1 MSVALSIAEVRK
13 TFGTRVA
20 VERAAFT
27 VEGNEFVSIVG
38 PSGCGKSTLLR
49 MVAGLVAPTAGRIS
63 VGGRAV
69 AGPIDNVGMVF
80 QSPVLLPWRTTL
92 ANILFVAEVA
102 GRKTAAHVD
111 RARELIA
118 LAGLT
123 GFEDAYP
130 HQLSGG
136 MQQRA
141 AICRALLMNPP
152 LILMD
157 EPFGALDVMTRER
170 MAFELQ
176 KIWAANRNTVLF
188 VTHSIT
194 EAVLLS
200 DTIVVMTPRP
210 GRILDIV
217 KVDLPRPRDVSVLEH
232 PRFVE
237 LSARVR
243 NGIGFASETSVR
255 VDTSVAMNGTR
266 EIVSDPRSVP
276 DAGMR

>member
-1 MSVALSIAEVRK
+1 MSVALEIAEVRK
-13 TFGTRVA
+13 TFGTGVA
-20 VERAAFT
+20 VERAAFA

-49 MVAGLVAPTAGRIS
+49 MVAGLIPPSAGRIT
-63 VGGRAV
+63 VGGRV
-69 AGPIDNVGMVF
+69 VSGPIADVGMVF

-92 ANILFVAEVA
+92 ANILFVAEVGGKKA
-102 GRKTAAHVD
+102 SAHRH
-111 RARELIA
+111 RALELVK
-118 LAGLT
+118 LAGLR

-130 HQLSGG
+130 HELSGG

-141 AICRALLMNPP
+141 AICRALLLNPP

-176 KIWAANRNTVLF
+176 KIWAASKNTVLF

-210 GRILDIV
+210 GRIQDIV
-217 KVDLPRPRDVSVLEH
+217 KVDLPRPRESSVLEH
-232 PRFVE
+232 PRFIE

-243 NGIGFASETSVR
+243 KGIG
-255 VDTSVAMNGTR
+255 DQW
-266 EIVSDPRSVP
+266 
-276 DAGMR
+276 AG

>member
-1 MSVALSIAEVRK
+1 MSVALEIVDVRK
-13 TFGTRVA
+13 TFGTGVA
-20 VERAAFT
+20 VERAAFA
-27 VEGNEFVSIVG
+27 VENNEFVSIVG

-49 MVAGLVAPTAGRIS
+49 LVAGLISPSGGRIM
-63 VGGRAV
+63 VGGRV
-69 AGPIDNVGMVF
+69 VSGPIANVGMVF

-92 ANILFVAEVA
+92 ANILFVAEIGGKPA
-102 GRKTAAHVD
+102 SAHRR
-111 RARELIA
+111 RALELIS
-118 LAGLT
+118 LSGLT
-123 GFEDAYP
+123 GFEDAFP

-141 AICRALLMNPP
+141 AICRALLLDPP
-152 LILMD
+152 LMLMD

-210 GRILDIV
+210 GRIQDIV
-217 KVDLPRPRDVSVLEH
+217 KVDLPRPRDTSVLEH
-232 PRFVE
+232 PRFFE

-243 NGIGFASETSVR
+243 NGIG
-255 VDTSVAMNGTR
+255 NQ
-266 EIVSDPRSVP
+266 
-276 DAGMR
+276 

>member
-1 MSVALSIAEVRK
+1 MSVALDIAEVRK
-13 TFGTRVA
+13 TFGTGVA
-20 VERAAFT
+20 VERAAFA

-49 MVAGLVAPTAGRIS
+49 MVAGLIPPSAGRIT
-63 VGGRAV
+63 VGGRV
-69 AGPIDNVGMVF
+69 VSGPIADVGMVF

-92 ANILFVAEVA
+92 ANILFVAEVGGKKA
-102 GRKTAAHVD
+102 SAHRH
-111 RARELIA
+111 RALELVK
-118 LAGLT
+118 LAGLR

-130 HQLSGG
+130 HELSGG
-136 MQQRA
+136 MQQPA
-141 AICRALLMNPP
+141 AICRVLLLNPP

-176 KIWAANRNTVLF
+176 KIWAASKNTVLF

-210 GRILDIV
+210 GRIQDIV
-217 KVDLPRPRDVSVLEH
+217 KVDLPRPRESSVLEH
-232 PRFVE
+232 PRFIE

-243 NGIGFASETSVR
+243 KGIG
-255 VDTSVAMNGTR
+255 DQW
-266 EIVSDPRSVP
+266 
-276 DAGMR
+276 AG

>member
-1 MSVALSIAEVRK
+1 VSVALEIAEVRK
-13 TFGTRVA
+13 TFGTGVA
-20 VERAAFT
+20 VERAAFA

-49 MVAGLVAPTAGRIS
+49 MVAGLIPPSAGRIT
-63 VGGRAV
+63 VGGRV
-69 AGPIDNVGMVF
+69 VSGPIADVGMVF

-92 ANILFVAEVA
+92 ANILFVAEVGGKKA
-102 GRKTAAHVD
+102 SAHRH
-111 RARELIA
+111 RALELVK
-118 LAGLT
+118 LAGLR

-130 HQLSGG
+130 HELSGG

-141 AICRALLMNPP
+141 AICRALLLNPP

-176 KIWAANRNTVLF
+176 KIWAASKNTVLF

-210 GRILDIV
+210 GRIQDIV
-217 KVDLPRPRDVSVLEH
+217 KVDLPRPRESSVLEH
-232 PRFVE
+232 PRFIE

-243 NGIGFASETSVR
+243 KGIG
-255 VDTSVAMNGTR
+255 DQW
-266 EIVSDPRSVP
+266 
-276 DAGMR
+276 AG

>member
-1 MSVALSIAEVRK
+1 
-13 TFGTRVA
+13 
-20 VERAAFT
+20 
-27 VEGNEFVSIVG
+27 
-38 PSGCGKSTLLR
+38 
-49 MVAGLVAPTAGRIS
+49 
-63 VGGRAV
+63 
-69 AGPIDNVGMVF
+69 MVF

-92 ANILFVAEVA
+92 ANILFVAEVGGKKA
-102 GRKTAAHVD
+102 SAHRH
-111 RARELIA
+111 RALELVK
-118 LAGLT
+118 LAGLR

-130 HQLSGG
+130 HELSGG

-141 AICRALLMNPP
+141 AICRALLLNPP

-176 KIWAANRNTVLF
+176 KIWAASKNTVLF

-210 GRILDIV
+210 GRIQDIV
-217 KVDLPRPRDVSVLEH
+217 KVDLPRPRESSVLEH
-232 PRFVE
+232 PRFIE

-243 NGIGFASETSVR
+243 KGIG
-255 VDTSVAMNGTR
+255 DQW
-266 EIVSDPRSVP
+266 
-276 DAGMR
+276 AG

>member
-1 MSVALSIAEVRK
+1 MIVFEGVRKVYEPDVVALDGASFVIEK
-13 TFGTRVA
+13 G
-20 VERAAFT
+20 
-27 VEGNEFVSIVG
+27 EFVFVVG
-38 PSGCGKSTLLR
+38 PSGSGKSTIIRLL
-49 MVAGLVAPTAGRIS
+49 LKELEPTAGRIV
-63 VGGRAV
+63 VGGKRV
-69 AGPIDNVGMVF
+69 SGPIRDAGMVF
-80 QSPVLLPWRTTL
+80 QAPVLLPWRTTL
-92 ANILFVAEVA
+92 SNVLFVADVA
-102 GRKTAAHVD
+102 GRTSAAH
-111 RARELIA
+111 RERSRELIA
-118 LAGLT
+118 LAGLA
-123 GFEDAYP
+123 GFERAYP

-170 MAFELQ
+170 MAFELA

-188 VTHSIT
+188 VTHSIS

-210 GRILDIV
+210 GRVRDIV

-243 NGIGFASETSVR
+243 NGIGMASEMDSQRKV
-255 VDTSVAMNGTR
+255 
-266 EIVSDPRSVP
+266 VSDPTSVFVQ
-276 DAGMR
+276 

>member
-1 MSVALSIAEVRK
+1 MSVALDIAEVRK
-13 TFGTRVA
+13 TFGTGVA

-49 MVAGLVAPTAGRIS
+49 MVAGLIPPSAGRIT
-63 VGGRAV
+63 VGGRV
-69 AGPIDNVGMVF
+69 VSGPIADVGMVF

-92 ANILFVAEVA
+92 ANILFVAEVGGKKA
-102 GRKTAAHVD
+102 SAHRH
-111 RARELIA
+111 RALELVK
-118 LAGLT
+118 LAGLR

-130 HQLSGG
+130 HELSGG

-141 AICRALLMNPP
+141 AICRALLLNPP

-176 KIWAANRNTVLF
+176 KIWGASKNTVLF

-210 GRILDIV
+210 GRIQDIV
-217 KVDLPRPRDVSVLEH
+217 KVDLPRPRESSVLEH
-232 PRFVE
+232 PRFIE

-243 NGIGFASETSVR
+243 KGIG
-255 VDTSVAMNGTR
+255 DQW
-266 EIVSDPRSVP
+266 
-276 DAGMR
+276 AG